1 MVHTLPSPYIACGN
15 VGGEQGV
22 GGSHEEDVTGQL
34 LNDADGAT
42 GSGGSGGS
50 GSGSGETED
59 SSLVRFA
66 AWKKGFMYL
75 RHRSDGRPSAKMA
88 MLLHPNSG
96 AGPLLFAPGIRAI
109 GRRRPGR
116 DKCLGRGTSKES
128 TQACGV
134 KCVAGSEGGWTTQ
147 WQ

>member
-88 MLLHPNSG
+88 MLLHPCTCCRVQWSRPVALRARNPSNRPE
-96 AGPLLFAPGIRAI
+96 ASWARQVFGP
-109 GRRRPGR
+109 R
-116 DKCLGRGTSKES
+116 DVERIDTGMRG
-128 TQACGV
+128 QMRCGL
-134 KCVAGSEGGWTTQ
+134 
-147 WQ
+147 